1 MKRRPVLTL
10 LAGLLLAGLLGG
22 CGPEAAPDP
31 HEGMVEVRDGLG
43 GTMWVPEQE
52 GVPVSGYT
60 PEDFSSDENYV
71 NYIGGQ
77 TTAEQGID
85 VSYYQGAIDW
95 AAVREAGISFAI
107 LRVGYRGWGE
117 DGAIHTDACFAQ
129 NLEGAKAAGLDVGV
143 YFFSQATTAEEAAQE
158 AAYTLSLLEGAA
170 LELPVYFDWEQIG
183 MEQEARTDTTDLDKL
198 TELCLAF
205 AEPIRAAGYQP
216 GVYFYKSLGYYAY
229 DLAKLEDLDIWM
241 ASVGDE
247 PAFHYAFD
255 MWQYS
260 YTGTVPGISTAVDLN
275 LRFSSK
281 EAAQ

>member
-1 MKRRPVLTL
+1 M
-10 LAGLLLAGLLGG
+10 
-22 CGPEAAPDP
+22 
-31 HEGMVEVRDGLG
+31 RDGLG

-205 AEPIRAAGYQP
+205 AEPIRC
-216 GVYFYKSLGYYAY
+216 L
-229 DLAKLEDLDIWM
+229 L
-241 ASVGDE
+241 
-247 PAFHYAFD
+247 
-255 MWQYS
+255 
-260 YTGTVPGISTAVDLN
+260 YTSRCV
-275 LRFSSK
+275 
-281 EAAQ
+281 